1 MKSKRACERVPLVMS
16 LAECTWLV
24 AAAPI
29 EEGVIG
35 SPPLAEC
42 DDAWVAT
49 FVANSHA
56 YPLHV

>member
-1 MKSKRACERVPLVMS
+1 MS